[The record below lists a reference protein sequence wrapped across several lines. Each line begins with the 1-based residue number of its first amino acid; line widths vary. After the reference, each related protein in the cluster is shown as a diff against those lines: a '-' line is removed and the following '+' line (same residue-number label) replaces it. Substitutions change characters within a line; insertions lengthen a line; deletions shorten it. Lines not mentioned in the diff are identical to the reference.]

1 MHLLTTEQ
9 AAEYLCVKTRT
20 LESWRVQGLGPPF
33 VKVGRLVRYLQT
45 TLDEWLLSC
54 QRKSTSDNQSFQ
66 TI

>member
-1 MHLLTTEQ
+1 MSLLTTEQ
-9 AAEYLCVKTRT
+9 AADYLGVKPRT
-20 LESWRVQGLGPPF
+20 LESWRLKGIGLPF

-45 TLDEWLLSC
+45 TLDDWLLSC